1 MSKRSLP
8 LGELKKGVRA
18 RIVSVSASSE
28 DMIRNLLEMGLIE
41 GSLVRIVHQAP
52 LGGDP
57 IAVEVRGAV
66 IALRRQE
73 ASGIAVELQDSG
85 GLT

>member
-41 GSLVRIVHQAP
+41 G
-52 LGGDP
+52 
-57 IAVEVRGAV
+57 
-66 IALRRQE
+66 
-73 ASGIAVELQDSG
+73 
-85 GLT
+85 